1 MKKERLILE
10 VGRKTMEN
18 TRINLIVIG
27 LPIHIQD
34 RIDKETIH
42 STDDLTR
49 ILGQYKGTYH
59 KKIQ

>member
-1 MKKERLILE
+1 
-10 VGRKTMEN
+10 MEN